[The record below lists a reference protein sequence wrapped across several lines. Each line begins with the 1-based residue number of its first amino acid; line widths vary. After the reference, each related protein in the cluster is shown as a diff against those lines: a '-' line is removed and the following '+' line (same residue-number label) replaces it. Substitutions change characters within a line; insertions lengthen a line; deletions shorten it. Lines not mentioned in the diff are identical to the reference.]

1 MAKTDFEYFIVG
13 MSVEEGR
20 GEEYFRKINF
30 EHDTHI
36 NFILYVYYFTSIDYL
51 LSSTL
56 KERKLLSLF
65 PLLVWNQLD
74 SKN

>member
-13 MSVEEGR
+13 MSVEEGS
-20 GEEYFRKINF
+20 GEGYFRKINF
-30 EHDTHI
+30 EHDAHI

>member
-20 GEEYFRKINF
+20 GEGYFRKINF

>member
-20 GEEYFRKINF
+20 GEGYFRKINF
-30 EHDTHI
+30 EHDAYR